1 MVDVLAKVK
10 SSQSL
15 SELNFLKACSIFID
29 ENFMTDEQPAEDDLD
44 AILRQV
50 KKEEKLAKGTF
61 VTVLDL
67 ALFLGFENCKAM
79 FEFTKDFSGLGK
91 KAFEYVLSTIEANHI
106 QNAYKNPKGFPL
118 IISLLEKDHNWK
130 KPDSQVPANMN
141 TIKIDYGANFNLVAS
156 QFQEQMKESMIEAVN
171 SVKTLTKA
179 DEQKLIA
186 PKSQD
191 EQKKI
196 SVEEVRAKLQ
206 KELKL

>member
-10 SSQSL
+10 STQSL

-29 ENFMTDEQPAEDDLD
+29 ENFMTDERPAEDDLD

-50 KKEEKLAKGTF
+50 KKEERLSKGTF

-67 ALFLGFENCKAM
+67 ALFLGFENTKAM
-79 FEFTKDFSGLGK
+79 FEYTKDFSEYGK
-91 KAFEYVLSTIEANHI
+91 KAFEYVLSTIESNHI

-130 KPDSQVPANMN
+130 KPDATLPANVN
-141 TIKIDYGANFNLVAS
+141 AIKIDYGANFDLVAS
-156 QFQEQMKESMIEAVN
+156 QFKEQMRESMIEAVN

-186 PKSQD
+186 PHTKD
-191 EQKKI
+191 EPKKV

>member
-1 MVDVLAKVK
+1 MVDVLDKIK
-10 SSQSL
+10 SAQTL
-15 SELNFLKACSIFID
+15 SELQFLKLCSTFID
-29 ENFMTDEQPAEDDLD
+29 ENFILDEEPPKDDLD

-50 KKEEKLAKGTF
+50 NKEERLSKGTF

-67 ALFLGFENCKAM
+67 ALFTGFEDTKVM
-79 FEFTKDFSGLGK
+79 FEFVDTFSGLGK
-91 KAFEYVLSTIEANHI
+91 KAFQYVLSTIESNHI

-118 IISLLEKDHNWK
+118 ILSLLEKDHSWK
-130 KPDSQVPANMN
+130 KPESVPTNVNA
-141 TIKIDYGANFNLVAS
+141 IKIDYGANFQLVAS

-186 PKSQD
+186 PHTKD
-191 EQKKI
+191 EPHKI

-206 KELKL
+206 KDLKL

>member
-29 ENFMTDEQPAEDDLD
+29 ENFMTDEAPAEDDLD

-50 KKEEKLAKGTF
+50 KKEERLSKGTF

-67 ALFLGFENCKAM
+67 ALFLGFENTKTM
-79 FEFTKDFSGLGK
+79 FEFTDTFSDLGK

-130 KPDSQVPANMN
+130 KPDSQLPTNMN

-156 QFQEQMKESMIEAVN
+156 QFKEQMKESMIEAVN

>member
-1 MVDVLAKVK
+1 MVDILAKVK

-15 SELNFLKACSIFID
+15 SEINFLKACSIFID
-29 ENFMTDEQPAEDDLD
+29 ENFMTGEAPAEDDLD

-67 ALFLGFENCKAM
+67 ALFLGFENTKAM
-79 FEFTKDFSGLGK
+79 FKYTEDFSGLGK

-156 QFQEQMKESMIEAVN
+156 QFQEQMKESMLEAVN

-186 PKSQD
+186 PKSDD
-191 EQKKI
+191 EHKKI